1 MSLWPWKQNPWFE
14 TVLEAQRRTQ
24 KRLPPSIY
32 AALVA
37 GSERGRT
44 PEENIDAFARMQFA
58 PHVAGHQP
66 TRDLSTTILGVPV
79 SLPVMISPAGVQA
92 IRPQGEVAV
101 AKAAAN
107 RGTIMGLSSFAS
119 KSVEEVTAANENTF
133 FQMYWTGSRDV
144 MIERM
149 ERARAA
155 GVKALIA
162 TTDWSFSIGR
172 DWGSPAIPERMNLGA
187 IIKFAPEGI
196 RRPKWALEW
205 FRAGLPDLTAPN
217 LKSGKGKAPTFFSAY
232 GEWQQTPPPT
242 WEDIEWLRKEW
253 GGKFML
259 KGVTR
264 IDDAKRA
271 VDAGVDAISVSNHGG
286 NNLDTTPATLR
297 CLGPVADAVGHQV
310 EVLLDGGIRRG
321 GDVAKA
327 LALGAR
333 AVMVGRAYLWGL
345 GANGQ
350 AGVENVLDLLRMGLD
365 SAVLGLGHSSI
376 SQLSRDDFLIPD
388 GFDAVLGNK
397 PAAQKRAKKA

>member
-1 MSLWPWKQNPWFE
+1 MSLWPWKRNPWFE

-32 AALVA
+32 AALIA

-66 TRDLSTTILGVPV
+66 TRDLSTTIMGIPV

-144 MIERM
+144 MLERM

-172 DWGSPAIPERMNLGA
+172 DWGSPAIPERMNLAA

-205 FRAGLPDLTAPN
+205 FASGLPDLTAPN
-217 LKSGKGKAPTFFSAY
+217 LKSPTGKAPTFFSAY

-286 NNLDTTPATLR
+286 NNLDTTPASIR

-388 GFDAVLGNK
+388 GFEAVLGNK
-397 PAAQKRAKKA
+397 PAPQKRAKKA